1 MEKKFK
7 YKVRKPQTLGGVGR
21 TPLHFNWKQALDNVQ
36 TGIMGIG
43 MIPAVGNVADLVN
56 AGISGAR
63 GIGSAVTG
71 DFKGAK
77 KHAANLGLSLASAIP
92 IAGQAVAGTRMAV
105 KAGSG
110 AAKIAKTAKK
120 TKQVKEVATRGKQMT
135 DKIKTKPQANKSK
148 SGMAINQA
156 KNPEKEKVA

>member
-36 TGIMGIG
+36 TGIMGAG
-43 MIPAVGNVADLVN
+43 MIPAIGNVADLVN
-56 AGISGAR
+56 AGISGGRAAY
-63 GIGSAVTG
+63 SYATG
-71 DFKGAK
+71 DKKEAAK
-77 KHAANLGLSLASAIP
+77 QLGNVGLNLAAAIP
-92 IAGQAVAGTRMAV
+92 VAGQAVAGTRMAV

-120 TKQVKEVATRGKQMT
+120 TKQVKEVAKRGKQMT
-135 DKIKTKPQANKSK
+135 EKVQTKPQATKSK

-156 KNPEKEKVA
+156 KNVEKEKVA